1 MTPDAIPAFDLAFF
15 DREKPWLVLGKG
27 PSFSGYR
34 PDLGQGFNT
43 VALNHAMRGLQIQLG
58 HTLDIEVIEQMD
70 TPSLSGVEFLCI
82 PWRPHVRHPIPLTGG
97 KVFFG
102 PGKLTLADYCQQI
115 PVLKDFML
123 RGRLLTYNFCTATA
137 SEQRAD
143 LPMVEGYTF
152 SAAVVTR
159 LLAQAGVTLIRT
171 LGVDGGTHYSDTFQD
186 LAELTKLQTPQ
197 SSFNAQFAE
206 IAATIQR
213 FSVDFGPLDHQVPA
227 RVFVGCM
234 PEQELA
240 FQVLHF
246 SIQRHSSMSVSVHR
260 LHDCIANAAIL
271 MPLPRDKANQPRTPF
286 SFQRFAI
293 PELCGFQGKALYLDS
308 DMLVLRDLRELWQTP
323 MNGMQMLSAQP
334 PRETGRQAQFS
345 VMLMD
350 CEKLPWRTMEL
361 VSKLDDGQFTY
372 GQLMH
377 QMASVERWQPSLPA
391 TWNSLEHHVEGETCL
406 VHFTDM
412 DRQPWLNPLHP
423 HAALWSSYLLA
434 AIREGHISHDTLLS
448 EVRSGHVRPS
458 LLDQVRLGIE
468 DPRNLPFEVLRRDW
482 THFLAPHRKS
492 SAALGRIKHEM
503 YRSRSLLV
511 YASTKLLIH
520 PIRSAVRNTAKL
532 MLRWVR

>member
-1 MTPDAIPAFDLAFF
+1 MTAAIVPAFDLAFF
-15 DREKPWLVLGKG
+15 DPGKPWLVLGKG

-34 PDLGQGFNT
+34 PEMGLGFNT
-43 VALNHAMRGLQIQLG
+43 VALNHAMRGLKVQLG

-70 TPSLSGVEFLCI
+70 AGSLDGVEYLCI

-102 PGKLTLADYCQQI
+102 PGKLTLADYCQQM
-115 PVLKDFML
+115 PVLRDFML
-123 RGRLLTYNFCTATA
+123 RGRLMTYNFCTATA

-159 LLAQAGVTLIRT
+159 LLAQSGVTHIRT
-171 LGVDGGTHYSDTFQD
+171 LGVDGGNRYSDTFQD
-186 LAELTKLQTPQ
+186 LAQLTKLQTHQ
-197 SSFNAQFAE
+197 SSFDAQFAE

-213 FSVDFGPLDHQVPA
+213 FSVDFGALDQQVPA
-227 RVFVGCM
+227 LVFVGCM

-240 FQVLHF
+240 FQVLDF
-246 SIQRHSSMSVSVHR
+246 SIQSHSSISVSVRR
-260 LHDCIANAAIL
+260 LHDSITDAAIQI
-271 MPLPRDKANQPRTPF
+271 PLPRDKANQPRTPF

-323 MNGMQMLSAQP
+323 LNDLQMLSAQP
-334 PRETGRQAQFS
+334 PRETGRQPQFS

-350 CEKLPWRTMEL
+350 CEKLRWNTTEL
-361 VSKLDDGQFTY
+361 VSKLNDGQFTY
-372 GQLMH
+372 AQLMYE
-377 QMASVERWQPSLPA
+377 MASVERWQPSLPA
-391 TWNSLEHHVEGETCL
+391 AWNSLEHHVEGETCL

-423 HAALWSSYLLA
+423 HAALWSRYLIA
-434 AIREGHISHDTLLS
+434 AIREGHISHDTLLA

-458 LLDQVRLGIE
+458 LLEQVRLGVE

-482 THFLAPHRKS
+482 THFLAPHRKTS
-492 SAALGRIKHEM
+492 PVLGRIKHEL

-511 YASTKLLIH
+511 YAITKRAIH
-520 PIRSAVRNTAKL
+520 PVQNMLRNTAKL
-532 MLRWVR
+532 MLTWVR